1 MELFTLTKR
10 KRLQS
15 EKVMTVVWAILT
27 ILFAAMIYFIVF
39 AIFPT
44 ILFAVLWY
52 ICAVRRYLEYEVSY
66 FDGDFRIAKIMNKSR
81 RKKIMNFTMDEVI
94 QIAPAGDRCVYK
106 YENDVQ
112 TKLVNCYSMEAD
124 AKPYDIVFKKE
135 NKFTLVKVELDDRM
149 LAEMCKKYQ
158 QKVVRYS

>member
-1 MELFTLTKR
+1 
-10 KRLQS
+10 
-15 EKVMTVVWAILT
+15 
-27 ILFAAMIYFIVF
+27 
-39 AIFPT
+39 
-44 ILFAVLWY
+44 
-52 ICAVRRYLEYEVSY
+52 
-66 FDGDFRIAKIMNKSR
+66 
-81 RKKIMNFTMDEVI
+81 MNFTMDEVI

>member
-52 ICAVRRYLEYEVSY
+52 IWATRRYLEYEVSY